1 MTVRELIELLMK
13 LDDLDMPIGETNYY
27 GDFGPVTGVGIEIA
41 SNTGGGD
48 ESYVGRK
55 VAVINAA
62 VDVQ

>member
-1 MTVRELIELLMK
+1 MTVEKLIELLMT
-13 LDDLDMPIGETNYY
+13 LPMDMPVGETNYY
-27 GDFGPVTGVGIEIA
+27 GDFGPVTGIDVEIA